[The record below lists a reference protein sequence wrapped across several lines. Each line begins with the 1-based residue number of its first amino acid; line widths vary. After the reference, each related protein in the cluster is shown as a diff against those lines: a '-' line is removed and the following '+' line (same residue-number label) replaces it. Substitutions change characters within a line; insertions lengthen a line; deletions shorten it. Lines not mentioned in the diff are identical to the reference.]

1 MFENI
6 NKDKKLEI
14 LETAKPIHEVL
25 LYESIVRLG
34 IDPETF
40 DMDSFEGTEEN
51 YGLGNM
57 EFCQNADKAI
67 AALKMINREITSLE
81 I

>member
-6 NKDKKLEI
+6 DKDKKLEI
-14 LETAKPIHEVL
+14 LEAAKPLHERL

-34 IDPETF
+34 IDPDGF
-40 DMDSFEGTEEN
+40 DMDLFEGTEEN

-67 AALKMINREITSLE
+67 AALKMINREIASLE
-81 I
+81 S

>member
-6 NKDKKLEI
+6 DRDKKIEI
-14 LETAKPIHEVL
+14 LETARPLHERL
-25 LYESIVRLG
+25 LYESLVRLG
-34 IDPETF
+34 IDPNGF

-57 EFCQNADKAI
+57 EFCENADKAI
-67 AALKMINREITSLE
+67 AAIKMINREIASLE
-81 I
+81 S